1 MDNSGLGILIA
12 GKIDVEKTVAQ
23 INKDLEQI
31 TKQIQSLSLNIDT
44 SKITKDIEKQ
54 VGNVQKAVDKSVKI
68 DLGNIQKETH
78 GIAASVKQLEK
89 QYNGMIESVVKNV
102 VIAEDKHGKL
112 EERLKNYL
120 VTVRTV
126 DNEIKKIRLSPFED
140 EQGKTVL
147 KPTDIQTVSKANQE
161 REKALRYEQQTRK
174 AIEKTLETSR
184 KKTEELEHQIK
195 LAQQQARINVQN
207 LRRRYGTVLTAEQ
220 NQQLEAYINS
230 MDRLSTST
238 PNARR
243 EIQNLNMAFKQVQ
256 ADVATAGSHVN
267 TFAENLREALARI
280 PVWMIGMTAFY
291 APLRGMRQAVD
302 NVIMLDSQMTELRRV
317 MDAAP
322 ETYNRLM
329 RESIELSSEL
339 GNRVEDV
346 NNAMIEFARQ
356 GYDPDTLVHLT
367 ETATIASNISEL
379 DTTEAM
385 SSLTAAMMSFNI
397 EAENSIEILD
407 RINEVNIICLP
418 A

>member
-1 MDNSGLGILIA
+1 MDNSELGILIA

-54 VGNVQKAVDKSVKI
+54 VGNIQKAVNKSVKI
-68 DLGNIQKETH
+68 DLGDISKENSNVVSS
-78 GIAASVKQLEK
+78 IKQLEK
-89 QYNGMIESVVKNV
+89 EYEGMTESIVKNV
-102 VIAEDKHGKL
+102 DIITNKEG
-112 EERLKNYL
+112 EREQRLKNYL
-120 VTVRTV
+120 VTIRTV
-126 DNEIKKIRLSPFED
+126 KNELKKIRLSPFEED
-140 EQGKTVL
+140 GKSVL
-147 KPTDIQTVSKANQE
+147 RPTDIQTVNKANQE

-174 AIEKTLETSR
+174 AIEKALEADR
-184 KKTEELEHQIK
+184 KRTEELRHQLEMAK
-195 LAQQQARINVQN
+195 QQARINVQN

-267 TFAENLREALARI
+267 RFSENLREALTRV

-302 NVIMLDSQMTELRRV
+302 NVIMLDTQMTELRRV
-317 MDAAP
+317 MDATP

-339 GNRVEDV
+339 GNRIEDV
-346 NNAMIEFARQ
+346 NNAMTEFARQ
-356 GYDPDTLVHLT
+356 GYDPDTLIHLT